1 MNTLKRLLCAVLAV
15 AMILAMA
22 GCGANTPE
30 ENTAPADGTG
40 EKTNYSVSVSTK
52 GGMPMAG
59 LDIYVYADSSLTDL
73 KQYGQTDEEGNVSF
87 QMEENANYAIQIA
100 SAPKGYEVA
109 DSYSF
114 NGTSASLELESHL
127 VDENLAGASLG
138 LGDVM
143 YDFSVTTPE
152 GETITLSEVLK
163 EKKMA
168 LINFWY
174 TTCTYCVA
182 EFPYM
187 QEAYQQ
193 FSEDVG
199 IIALNPLEDNS
210 VIPGFQA
217 QYSLD
222 LPMAS
227 CPASWSA
234 TFGISGYPTSVI
246 VDRYGVITLIEVGG
260 ITSLR
265 PFVSMFETFTADD
278 YEQKLYNNVSEMITR
293 VVPNYEM
300 DTSENIAALLNEGE
314 VEVSFRASEDDE
326 YSWPF
331 IAAEK
336 NGEAC
341 LKASNQ
347 QIDGS
352 YSILYMDVT
361 LKAGQAVGFDYLIS
375 SESGNDVLHVIV
387 DNNPIYSISGV
398 NEEEVWEKC
407 YPWVAEADGTYEVAL
422 CYIKDDST
430 CEGDDTV
437 YLKDLRVVDASEV
450 DTETYLPR
458 YAAVSEDGFDYTY
471 VDIVLNEEDGFY
483 HVGDANGPLLLADLM
498 NTSQFNEEETVW
510 SMVDNG
516 KIVVDGHNYYEEL
529 VDYCSLSSRS
539 SLNGV
544 CPVNEELA
552 ELLKIVADVAGFEDD
567 ENEWLKICK
576 YYAAYGSDGAQMPN
590 PIYGLAEFCPLTAK
604 LGKNVPT
611 NEFYYDQ
618 PLLPRGKLA
627 KFVPTASGAYRITS
641 RAESIAGVEGW
652 VFYETTEGKEN
663 PDYVFEG
670 GERMYTDT
678 DNVSMVVYMEAG
690 KSYYIDICYWDMYE
704 TGTIPYDI
712 EYLGATL
719 KLFRNCAP
727 GYFTYDSDATGDS
740 MYYLISSG
748 IDIVLG
754 EDGMYYEDLGKDAN
768 GNQKYGSQ
776 IYVDF
781 EGMTAVFSGPI
792 ATVQAYNEDG
802 SLQYDENGEPVMI
815 YGMID
820 QGNFD
825 FSKNE
830 NDMYIL
836 SFLKQF
842 DFDVEKTDAHL
853 REQWGVEYDSY
864 AEIYELEDVYK
875 GKYHGEGEDL
885 TEEVRA
891 YLDKV
896 IKTGSAEKQ
905 GCVAV
910 DERLAEILQLLMDK
924 YTFEGVENSWL
935 KMCYYYETLG
945 PRG

>member
-1 MNTLKRLLCAVLAV
+1 MNTFKRTLCAVLAIF
-15 AMILAMA
+15 MILAMA
-22 GCGANTPE
+22 GCGGNTNAE
-30 ENTAPADGTG
+30 TTAPAEGSG
-40 EKTNYSVSVSTK
+40 EKITYSVNVSTK
-52 GGMPMAG
+52 GNMPLAG
-59 LDIYVYADSSLTDL
+59 LDIYVYADSSLGDM

-100 SAPKGYEVA
+100 NAPKGYQVA

-114 NGTSASLELESHL
+114 NGSSASLVLESQL
-127 VDENLAGASLG
+127 IEGENLAGASLG

-152 GETITLSEVLK
+152 GETFTLSEVLK

-193 FSEDVG
+193 YADDVA

-210 VIPGFQA
+210 VIPGFKS

-222 LPMAS
+222 LPMAA
-227 CPASWSA
+227 CPASWSS

-265 PFVSMFETFTADD
+265 PFVSLFETMTSDD
-278 YEQKLYNNVSEMITR
+278 YEQKLYSGVSEMVTR
-293 VVPNYEM
+293 VVPTYEM

-314 VEVSFRASEDDE
+314 VEVTFRPSEDDE

-336 NGEAC
+336 NGEDC

-352 YSILYMDVT
+352 YAIMYMDVT

-387 DNNPIYSISGV
+387 DDNPIYSISGV

-407 YPWVAEADGTYEVAL
+407 YPWVAEEDGTYEVAL
-422 CYIKDDST
+422 CYYKDDST
-430 CEGDDTV
+430 CEGDDTA
-437 YLKDLRVVDASEV
+437 YIKDLRVVDASEV
-450 DTETYLPR
+450 DTPTYLPR
-458 YAAVSEDGFDYTY
+458 YAAITEDGFDYTY

-483 HVGDANGPLLLADLM
+483 HVGEENGPLLLADLM
-498 NTSQFNEEETVW
+498 NYSQFNEEETVW
-510 SMVDNG
+510 QMVDAN
-516 KIVVDGHNYYEEL
+516 KIVVGGHDYYEEL

-576 YYAAYGSDGAQMPN
+576 YYAAYGSNGEQLQN
-590 PIYGLAEFCPLTAK
+590 PILGLAEFCPLTAK
-604 LGKNVPT
+604 LGKNVST
-611 NEFYYDQ
+611 NYFYYDQ

-627 KFVPTASGAYRITS
+627 EFVPTTSGVYRITS
-641 RAESIAGVEGW
+641 RANSVGGVEGW
-652 VFYETTEGKEN
+652 IFYDTIDKEIA
-663 PDYVFEG
+663 DYVFEG

-678 DNVSMVVYMEAG
+678 DNVSMVVYMEKG
-690 KSYYIDICYWDMYE
+690 RSYYIDICFWDMYE
-704 TGTIPYDI
+704 TGTIEYDI

-719 KLFRNCAP
+719 KFFHNCAP

-754 EDGMYYEDLGKDAN
+754 EDGYYYEDLGKDAN
-768 GNQKYGSQ
+768 GKQKYGSQ

-781 EGMTAVFSGPI
+781 EGMTAVFSGPV

-802 SLQYDENGEPVMI
+802 TLQYDENGDPVMI
-815 YGMID
+815 TGMID
-820 QGNFD
+820 QGSFD

-830 NDMYIL
+830 DDMYIL

-842 DFDVEKTDAHL
+842 DMDVEKTDEYL
-853 REQWGVEYDSY
+853 RELWGSEYDSY
-864 AEIYELEDVYK
+864 AELYLLEEVYA
-875 GKYHGEGEDL
+875 GKYHGEHGDL
-885 TEEVRA
+885 TEEVRG

-896 IKTGSAEKQ
+896 IHTGSEEKL

-924 YTFEGVENSWL
+924 YTFAGVENSWL

-945 PRG
+945 PQG

>member
-1 MNTLKRLLCAVLAV
+1 MKTSKRLLCAMLALV
-15 AMILAMA
+15 MILSMA
-22 GCGANTPE
+22 ACGTNETAET
-30 ENTAPADGTG
+30 TAPAG
-40 EKTNYSVSVSTK
+40 EEGAAANYTVNVSTK
-52 GGMPMAG
+52 GGMPLSG
-59 LDIYVYADSSLTDL
+59 LDIYVYADSSLADL

-87 QMEENANYAIQIA
+87 QMPESDKYAIQI
-100 SAPKGYEVA
+100 SGAPKGYLVEE
-109 DSYSF
+109 SYAF
-114 NGTSASLELESHL
+114 RGTSASLELESRL

-152 GETITLSEVLK
+152 GETITLSEVLA

-187 QEAYQQ
+187 QEAYEQY
-193 FSEDVG
+193 SEDVG

-210 VIPGFQA
+210 VIPGFQT
-217 QYSLD
+217 QYDLN
-222 LPMAS
+222 LPMAA
-227 CPASWSA
+227 CPSSWSA

-278 YEQKLYNNVSEMITR
+278 YEQKLYNNVGEMITR
-293 VVPNYEM
+293 VVPSYEM
-300 DTSENIAALLNEGE
+300 DTTENIAALLNQGE
-314 VEVSFRASEDDE
+314 VEVAFRPEADDE

-336 NGEAC
+336 NGETC

-352 YSILYMDVT
+352 YAILYMDVT
-361 LKAGQAVGFDYLIS
+361 LKAGQAVGFDYLVS
-375 SESGNDVLHVIV
+375 SENGNDLLHVIV
-387 DNNPIYSISGV
+387 DDNPIYSISGV
-398 NEEEVWEKC
+398 NEEEAWEKC
-407 YPWVAEADGTYEVAL
+407 YPWVAEKDGTYEVAL

-437 YLKDLRVVDASEV
+437 YVKDLRVVDAAEV
-450 DTETYLPR
+450 DTPTYLPR
-458 YAAVSEDGFDYTY
+458 YAAVTEDGFDYSY
-471 VDIVLNEEDGFY
+471 VDIVLNEKDGFY

-498 NTSQFNEEETVW
+498 NTTQFNEEETVW
-510 SMVDNG
+510 YMVDND
-516 KIVVDGHNYYEEL
+516 KIVVGGHNYYEEL
-529 VDYCSLSSRS
+529 GDYCSLSSRS

-576 YYAAYGSDGAQMPN
+576 YYAAFGSNGEQLQN
-590 PIYGLAEFCPLTAK
+590 PILGLATFCPLTAK
-604 LGKNVPT
+604 VGKNVPT

-618 PLLPRGKLA
+618 PLLPRGKMA
-627 KFVPTASGAYRITS
+627 EFIPTTSGVYRITS
-641 RAESIAGVEGW
+641 RANSVAGVEGW
-652 VFYETTEGKEN
+652 IFDEN
-663 PDYVFEG
+663 MEEVYVFEG

-678 DNVSMVVYMEAG
+678 ENVSMVVYMEAG
-690 KSYYIDICYWDMYE
+690 KPYYIDICFWDMYE
-704 TGTIPYDI
+704 AGTIPYDI

-727 GYFTYDSDATGDS
+727 GYFTYDSDATGDA
-740 MYYLISSG
+740 MYYLIAKG
-748 IDIVLG
+748 IDIVLKD
-754 EDGMYYEDLGKDAN
+754 DGYYYEDLGKDAN

-781 EGMTAVFSGPI
+781 EGMTAVFSGPV

-802 SLQYDENGEPVMI
+802 TRQFDENGQPVMI
-815 YGMID
+815 TGMID
-820 QGNFD
+820 QGSFD
-825 FSKNE
+825 FSKDE

-836 SFLKQF
+836 SFMKQF
-842 DFDVEKTDAHL
+842 DMDVEKTDAHL
-853 REQWGVEYDSY
+853 RELWGEEYDAY
-864 AEIYELEDVYK
+864 AEIYLLEDVYA
-875 GKYHGEGEDL
+875 GKYHGEGGDL
-885 TEEVRA
+885 TEEMRG
-891 YLDKV
+891 YLDD
-896 IKTGSAEKQ
+896 IIHTGPIEKQ
-905 GCVAV
+905 GCVPV

-924 YTFEGVENSWL
+924 YTFKGVENSWL

-945 PRG
+945 PQG